1 MRVSTYVLPAASF
14 GLAAV
19 FSIIA
24 AGFAVSQ
31 VEDAS
36 KSAITE
42 QLQMAGLSWA
52 SVDATGL
59 QVFLIGTAPTEAAR
73 FRALSNAGQV
83 VDAARLIDQMD
94 VEDTQSLAPPRFSVE
109 ILRNDSGVSLIGLVP
124 KGAKHEDVVS
134 QLQSM
139 VGEDQV
145 ADLLETADHDVPEG
159 WEEAMR
165 FALNALGRLP
175 RSKISVEANHVTVTA
190 MTDSAE
196 AKHQTEQA
204 LRRAKPDELQIDLE
218 ISAPR
223 PVITPFTLRYV
234 LSGDEG
240 RFDACS
246 ADTEESRARIIRAAR
261 DNGLSG
267 SVDCTLGLGV
277 PTTRWAEA
285 AELSMAALTRLGGGT
300 ITLSDADI
308 SLIAE
313 EGTDQGRFDQTVGE
327 LENALPEV
335 FALTAVLPETPDE
348 SSDGPPEFSVTRS
361 PEGHVNLRGRVSNE
375 IARQTAES
383 YAKAAFTGASVQ
395 MAARIDETLPATWPV
410 RTLAGIEALARLSNG
425 VVTVTPDDLVV
436 RGKTGNKEA
445 RAEIARLLSEKLGEG
460 ATYTIDVTYV
470 EALDPTAALP
480 TPEECLARIQTVLGD
495 RKLNFEPGSDTLDST
510 GKDIMDDIA
519 EVLSGC
525 GQINLEIAGHT
536 DSQGRESM
544 NLELSQAR
552 AEAILTEL
560 RNRRVLTSTF
570 RAVGYGETQP
580 IESNKTE
587 AGREANRRIEFR
599 LVLEEASEES
609 QSELEN
615 TENSEEEG
623 GTSAT
628 EDAGDEQN

>member
-1 MRVSTYVLPAASF
+1 
-14 GLAAV
+14 
-19 FSIIA
+19 
-24 AGFAVSQ
+24 
-31 VEDAS
+31 
-36 KSAITE
+36 
-42 QLQMAGLSWA
+42 
-52 SVDATGL
+52 
-59 QVFLIGTAPTEAAR
+59 
-73 FRALSNAGQV
+73 
-83 VDAARLIDQMD
+83 
-94 VEDTQSLAPPRFSVE
+94 
-109 ILRNDSGVSLIGLVP
+109 
-124 KGAKHEDVVS
+124 
-134 QLQSM
+134 
-139 VGEDQV
+139 
-145 ADLLETADHDVPEG
+145 
-159 WEEAMR
+159 MR

-261 DNGLSG
+261 DNGRSG

-410 RTLAGIEALARLSNG
+410 RTLAGIEALARW
-425 VVTVTPDDLVV
+425 THPV
-436 RGKTGNKEA
+436 RGLIPTTWWCAA
-445 RAEIARLLSEKLGEG
+445 RPATRKPAPKSRDCCRKSWAKARP
-460 ATYTIDVTYV
+460 I
-470 EALDPTAALP
+470 
-480 TPEECLARIQTVLGD
+480 R
-495 RKLNFEPGSDTLDST
+495 
-510 GKDIMDDIA
+510 
-519 EVLSGC
+519 
-525 GQINLEIAGHT
+525 
-536 DSQGRESM
+536 SM
-544 NLELSQAR
+544 
-552 AEAILTEL
+552 
-560 RNRRVLTSTF
+560 
-570 RAVGYGETQP
+570 
-580 IESNKTE
+580 
-587 AGREANRRIEFR
+587 
-599 LVLEEASEES
+599 
-609 QSELEN
+609 
-615 TENSEEEG
+615 
-623 GTSAT
+623 
-628 EDAGDEQN
+628 

>member
-1 MRVSTYVLPAASF
+1 MLPAASF

-204 LRRAKPDELQIDLE
+204 LRRAKPDDLQIDLE

-234 LSGDEG
+234 LSGGEG

-285 AELSMAALTRLGGGT
+285 AC
-300 ITLSDADI
+300 
-308 SLIAE
+308 
-313 EGTDQGRFDQTVGE
+313 
-327 LENALPEV
+327 LPW
-335 FALTAVLPETPDE
+335 
-348 SSDGPPEFSVTRS
+348 
-361 PEGHVNLRGRVSNE
+361 
-375 IARQTAES
+375 
-383 YAKAAFTGASVQ
+383 YC
-395 MAARIDETLPATWPV
+395 WW
-410 RTLAGIEALARLSNG
+410 
-425 VVTVTPDDLVV
+425 
-436 RGKTGNKEA
+436 
-445 RAEIARLLSEKLGEG
+445 
-460 ATYTIDVTYV
+460 
-470 EALDPTAALP
+470 
-480 TPEECLARIQTVLGD
+480 
-495 RKLNFEPGSDTLDST
+495 
-510 GKDIMDDIA
+510 
-519 EVLSGC
+519 
-525 GQINLEIAGHT
+525 
-536 DSQGRESM
+536 
-544 NLELSQAR
+544 QA
-552 AEAILTEL
+552 
-560 RNRRVLTSTF
+560 
-570 RAVGYGETQP
+570 
-580 IESNKTE
+580 
-587 AGREANRRIEFR
+587 
-599 LVLEEASEES
+599 
-609 QSELEN
+609 
-615 TENSEEEG
+615 
-623 GTSAT
+623 
-628 EDAGDEQN
+628 